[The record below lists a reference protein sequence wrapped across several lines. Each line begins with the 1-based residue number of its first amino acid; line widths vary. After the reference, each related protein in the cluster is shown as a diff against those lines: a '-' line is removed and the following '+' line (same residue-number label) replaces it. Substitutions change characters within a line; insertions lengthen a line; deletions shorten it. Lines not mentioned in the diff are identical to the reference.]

1 MSCITKLLEMKGDKE
16 VLPIHDD
23 AVIEGGGTYKGYE
36 YLITFT
42 ARGTRCG
49 YVALKPEETE
59 RFNEEK
65 GEDEYYYPHLECHGG
80 VTFFGSDHGAKSL
93 LPIHCDDTW
102 VGFDAAHFRDLE
114 DIETAERY
122 FPEGN
127 RYVRYRKENPMFG
140 LDDMPGFGRSVHRS
154 YAYIEHECHSII
166 DQLIEVAA

>member
-16 VLPIHDD
+16 VLPIHEDV
-23 AVIEGGGTYKGYE
+23 VIEGGGTYKDYE

-65 GEDEYYYPHLECHGG
+65 GKEEYYYPDLECHGG

-93 LPIHCDDTW
+93 LPVHCDDTW
-102 VGFDAAHFRDLE
+102 VGFDAAHAWDLE

-122 FPEGN
+122 FPEDN
-127 RYVRYRKENPMFG
+127 RYIKYRKENPMPIFS
-140 LDDMPGFGRSVHRS
+140 DSHHRS
-154 YAYIEHECHSII
+154 YDYIKSECQSII
-166 DQLIEVAA
+166 DQIRALNE